1 MFVRKKKHRSGHV
14 SVLVVDKSHGQFRE
28 IKNIGIATSEAEI
41 ESLCVKARE
50 WISRHGG
57 QQVMDFIAEEA
68 GRREA
73 EETDRVLSNVSSLLI
88 NGHQLILN
96 QVYDSIGFNQIP
108 DDILRSLVISRISQP
123 MSKRATVDY
132 LKHYFDEDVNLFHL
146 YRYMDK
152 LYNTQRDEVQRISV
166 EHTKKVLG
174 GRVGLLFYDVTTLY
188 FETSR
193 TDVLREPGY
202 SKDGKTAESQIVLG
216 LLVSSD
222 GYPLSYCIFNGSQY
236 EGYTMIPV
244 IDDFVRRFS
253 LDEFVIV
260 ADAGLMSS
268 RNIRL
273 FEDAGYKYVIGAR
286 IHSESET
293 VREWI
298 LGLDKHT
305 GKFYERERPDGSRL
319 IVGYSQ
325 ERAKKDAHNREKG
338 VARLRKAYASGK
350 ITKASVNRRG
360 YNKFLEISKDVEV
373 VISDEKIEEDKKWDG
388 LKGYITNTTLKA
400 DEVVA
405 QYHGLWVVERAFR
418 VTKGNIEAR
427 PVFHF
432 TEKRIEAHICICFI
446 AYKVYKELERII
458 KLAKI
463 NKSVDA
469 VLKIAKTIATIRINM
484 PNSGT
489 VKQQTLFLTPAH
501 HEIKPLFDINSIL
514 KGDGK

>member
-1 MFVRKKKHRSGHV
+1 MFVRKKRHRSGHV

-28 IKNIGIATSEAEI
+28 IKNMGIARSEAET

-50 WISRHGG
+50 WIRRHGG
-57 QQVMDFIAEEA
+57 QQVMDFIGDEA

-73 EETDRVLSNVSSLLI
+73 EETDRVLSNASSLLI

-96 QVYDSIGFNQIP
+96 QVYDSIGFNRIP

-152 LYNTQRDEVQRISV
+152 LYDTQRDEVQRISV
-166 EHTKKVLG
+166 EHTKRILG
-174 GRVGLLFYDVTTLY
+174 GKVGLLFYDVTTLY

-236 EGYTMIPV
+236 EGHTMIPV
-244 IDDFVRRFS
+244 VDDFVRRFS

-268 RNIRL
+268 RNIKL

-286 IHSESET
+286 LHSESEA

-305 GKFYERERPDGSRL
+305 GRFHERKRPDGSRL
-319 IVGYSQ
+319 IIGYSQ
-325 ERAKKDAHNREKG
+325 ERAKKDVHNREKG
-338 VARLRKAYASGK
+338 IARLRKAYASGK

-360 YNKFLEISKDVEV
+360 YNKFLEIGKDVEV
-373 VISDEKIEEDKKWDG
+373 TISDEKNEEDRKWDG
-388 LKGYITNTTLKA
+388 LKGHITNTELKA

-432 TEKRIEAHICICFI
+432 TERRIEAHICICFV

-458 KLAKI
+458 KLARI
-463 NKSVDA
+463 DKSVDA
-469 VLKIAKTIATIRINM
+469 VLRINM

-489 VKQQTLFLTPAH
+489 VRQHTLFLTPAH
-501 HEIKPLFDINSIL
+501 QETKPLFDINGIL